1 MRYISI
7 RDKLILNYVI
17 IGMITIFVIGTFSY
31 YTARKAIFNRTFDQ
45 LNSVRVFKREQL
57 ENFFLERS
65 RDAKLLASSE
75 DSRKILQKLNKG
87 SYPEIRSGKPYFN
100 QGLVDYYKN
109 IGYYNNIYL
118 YGANGD
124 VLHYSD
130 SLHIIINDLTDK
142 RTFKRL
148 FDRLRAND
156 QFLIS
161 DLEKKNKESIMYL
174 CAPIRDKSGIRGM
187 VVLEIPITPLNK
199 IMHDNTPKNG
209 LGKSGES
216 YLVGEDLLMRSKSR
230 FIDNSVL
237 STKVESKAVLSALEG
252 NEGTDI
258 VMDYRNIEVLSSY
271 SKLGFPGL
279 NWVILAEIDTTEALQ
294 SISDIRN
301 SILMISTLIAL
312 LLFIYAFIA
321 SARFTSPIIKLK
333 TATLKIGEGDFNP
346 ALDIKSNDEIGE
358 LVVSFRKML
367 EQLKKMTGELK
378 KERFR
383 RLRSVIDGQEIERQ
397 RLSRELHDGLG
408 QQLIALKLKME
419 NIKRDDQE
427 QAHKIIREV
436 KDQVDLTIE
445 EIKRMSNNLMP
456 VVLTEFGIANA
467 ISDLCDNIS
476 DTIKINV
483 KFIKRDVDENMNKK
497 TKTYIYRITQEAL
510 NNAVKY
516 SEAQNIFVYL
526 IQSSEYITLRIQDDG
541 KGFDFKNAIKGPGTG
556 LKNMQ
561 ERAGILQ
568 GSIDINSKTGEGTLI
583 VLNIPV

>member
-1 MRYISI
+1 
-7 RDKLILNYVI
+7 
-17 IGMITIFVIGTFSY
+17 MITIFVIGTFSY

-45 LNSVRVFKREQL
+45 LNSVRVFKCEQL
-57 ENFFLERS
+57 ENFFLERT

-75 DSRKILQKLNKG
+75 DSRMILQKLTKG
-87 SYPEIRSGKPYFN
+87 NYPEIRSGKPHFN
-100 QGLVDYYKN
+100 QRLVEYYIN

-118 YGANGD
+118 YGAKGD

-130 SLHIIINDLTDK
+130 SLQIIINDPTDK
-142 RTFKRL
+142 HIFKRL
-148 FDRLRAND
+148 FERLRAND
-156 QFLIS
+156 QFIFS
-161 DLEKKNKESIMYL
+161 DLIKKNKESIMYL
-174 CAPIRDKSGIRGM
+174 CTPIRDKSGIRGM
-187 VVLEIPITPLNK
+187 VALEIPITPLNK

-237 STKVESKAVLSALEG
+237 STKVETKAVLSALEG
-252 NEGTDI
+252 NAGTDI
-258 VMDYRNIEVLSSY
+258 IMDYRNIEVLSSY

-321 SARFTSPIIKLK
+321 STRFTSPIIKLK

-427 QAHKIIREV
+427 QAHKIIMEV

-456 VVLTEFGIANA
+456 VVLTEFGIVNA

-476 DTIKINV
+476 DTLKINV

-516 SEAQNIFVYL
+516 SEAQNLFVYL
-526 IQSSEYITLRIQDDG
+526 IQSSEYITLRIHDDG
-541 KGFDFKNAIKGPGTG
+541 KGFDFKTAIKGPGTG